1 MSLKIVCLSESGLQ
15 PDVIPDFNFLAVLK
29 ESYVAECFTF
39 AHILK
44 YALAISKN
52 INKVVAATI

>member
-1 MSLKIVCLSESGLQ
+1 MFALVTVVFNQNVLL
-15 PDVIPDFNFLAVLK
+15 DFNVLVVLK

-52 INKVVAATI
+52 INKVVAVTI

>member
-1 MSLKIVCLSESGLQ
+1 MFALMRVVFNQNVILDF
-15 PDVIPDFNFLAVLK
+15 DVLAVLK

-44 YALAISKN
+44 YALAISKS
-52 INKVVAATI
+52 INKVVTATI